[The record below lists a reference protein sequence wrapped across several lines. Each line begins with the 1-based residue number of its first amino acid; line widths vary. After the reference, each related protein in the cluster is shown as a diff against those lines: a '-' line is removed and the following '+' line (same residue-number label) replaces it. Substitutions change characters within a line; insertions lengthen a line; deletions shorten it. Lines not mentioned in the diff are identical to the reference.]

1 MGVALGSHIVERKRV
16 RPHDVYYLCDV
27 CRFKES
33 DAFVGYQKDVA
44 AAVVFQASNQLSKW
58 LRGGASGR
66 RQLWESALERGL
78 LGDHP
83 LDQLAEE
90 KEGSET
96 WKNAVI
102 GERADLV
109 VQYSIYIHVSVFP
122 DFCHHTVM
130 FYAILRIVHKSHAHE
145 YSYTSALINHWL
157 ITDHSCVHH

>member
-1 MGVALGSHIVERKRV
+1 MLFDKFRRNFRGLLLRPDTDLSSVNFYIFYLTLDYMNPLSGWLLGSHIVERKRV

-44 AAVVFQASNQLSKW
+44 AAVVFQASNQLSKR
-58 LRGGASGR
+58 LRCGASGR

-83 LDQLAEE
+83 LYQLAEE

-102 GERADLV
+102 GERADL
-109 VQYSIYIHVSVFP
+109 Q
-122 DFCHHTVM
+122 
-130 FYAILRIVHKSHAHE
+130 
-145 YSYTSALINHWL
+145 
-157 ITDHSCVHH
+157 

>member
-1 MGVALGSHIVERKRV
+1 M
-16 RPHDVYYLCDV
+16 
-27 CRFKES
+27 
-33 DAFVGYQKDVA
+33 GYQKDVA
-44 AAVVFQASNQLSKW
+44 AAVVFQASNQLRKR
-58 LRGGASGR
+58 LTSGR

-109 VQYSIYIHVSVFP
+109 VSAAQYSIYIHVSVFP

-130 FYAILRIVHKSHAHE
+130 FYAILRIVISCTRILLHLCAHQ
-145 YSYTSALINHWL
+145 SLVDN
-157 ITDHSCVHH
+157 